1 MNKRYIILENGKHA
15 MLGTYTNKIIADDFA
30 NELNEQHNKKR
41 KQVFV
46 KYTVVE
52 AGVTNDW

>member
-1 MNKRYIILENGKHA
+1 MNKRYIILENGKHT
-15 MLGTYTNKIIADDFA
+15 MLGTYTNKTIADDFV
-30 NELNEQHNKKR
+30 NELNERHNKKR

-52 AGVTNDW
+52 AGVTND